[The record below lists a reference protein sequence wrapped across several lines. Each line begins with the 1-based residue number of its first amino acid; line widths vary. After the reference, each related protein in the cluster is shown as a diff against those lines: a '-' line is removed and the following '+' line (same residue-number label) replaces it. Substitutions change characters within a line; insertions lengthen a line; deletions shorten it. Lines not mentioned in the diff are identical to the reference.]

1 MKYNTILISLLLC
14 LILYHIFNKN
24 IVDLFNSKY
33 IYIIQNNKFTKI
45 NLDNINEKLKIIEKP
60 VVYIQGSVHGNEPAG
75 TEACK
80 ILLNFYKFNKIKRG
94 TVIIFPIPNP
104 IGLLLNIR
112 NNIISYNKDINRNF
126 INNGLCKISQKIIT
140 IVKKSDFIIDLHEG
154 WGFYL
159 LNNNSIGS
167 TLTPTSKIMKK
178 YSHIIVNNI
187 NKYIKNDYKKFVVLN
202 EDDCN
207 IHSSLRCLSYN
218 LKKKYLLVETT
229 GQNNIQPLNIRVNQM
244 ISIVNNL
251 LNILNIFNH

>member
-1 MKYNTILISLLLC
+1 MKYNTILISFLLC
-14 LILYHIFNKN
+14 LILFYIYEKN
-24 IVDLFNSKY
+24 IIDLFDSKY
-33 IYIIQNNKFTKI
+33 IYIIQTNKFNKI
-45 NLDNINEKLKIIEKP
+45 KLDNINESLKIMEKP

-75 TEACK
+75 TETCK
-80 ILLNFYKFNKIKRG
+80 ILINFYKLNKIKKG
-94 TVIIFPIPNP
+94 TLIIFPIPNP

-112 NNIISYNKDINRNF
+112 NNIISYNMDINRNF
-126 INNGLCKISQKIIT
+126 INNGLCKISKKIIT
-140 IVKKSDFIIDLHEG
+140 IVEKSDYIIDLHEG

-167 TLTPTSKIMKK
+167 TLNPTSKIMKK

-187 NKYIKNDYKKFVVLN
+187 NQNIKDDYKKFVVLN

-229 GQNNIQPLNIRVNQM
+229 GQYNIQPLHLRVNQM
-244 ISIVNNL
+244 IMIVNNL
-251 LNILNIFNH
+251 LILLKMIY